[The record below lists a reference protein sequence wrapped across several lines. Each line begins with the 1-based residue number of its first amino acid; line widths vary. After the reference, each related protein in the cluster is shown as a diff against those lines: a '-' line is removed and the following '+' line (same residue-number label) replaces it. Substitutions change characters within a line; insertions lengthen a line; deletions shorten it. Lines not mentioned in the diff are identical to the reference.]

1 MKQRNFNQLL
11 PVTILMLISLATHAQ
26 APGFQYQ
33 AVARD
38 NNGEPLS
45 NTTMEVIAGI
55 LEGQEDGPLVWEET
69 HQVTTNGH
77 GLFSLALCSPET
89 TPTGGTAATPGEI
102 NWGSNPHFIHITLIE
117 GNTEHDMGTHPIR
130 AVPYALHALSGSGTD
145 SDSDPQNEIQT
156 LTLTGNTLT
165 LSDGGS
171 VELPPDEVND
181 ADSDP
186 ENELQDLQ
194 ISGGSVSLSGDP
206 TPVSIDIPS
215 IVTNTAGWS
224 RYSDTVTYAKN
235 VGIGTNQPNQS
246 MLAIQGDN
254 PDPAQALFEVRRQ
267 DGQPVFSV
275 YNEGVWVYV
284 DDNAK
289 GAKGGFAVGG
299 YNLNK
304 KGPGQEYIRVTPD
317 STRVYF
323 DEQTKGVKGGFAV
336 GGYQSN
342 KGTSQLM
349 SLDPR
354 NYLIG
359 HSAGV
364 NLTGSYNQF
373 MGFESG
379 MAATSS
385 NNNVYLGY
393 QAGKFNATGD
403 YNVFLGYRAGMNGE
417 DGFRNVMIGYNAGL
431 NSAGSGSVYIGDN
444 AGGDATGGW
453 ANVFIGQESGFNN
466 HAYGGTSGARN
477 VFVGREAGYSN
488 TIGGDNTYIGT
499 FAGADNEEGND
510 NVIIGTVAASK
521 GTAGSYNV
529 YVGYRAG
536 YTNEGI
542 YNLVLGHNAGSAES
556 NYTIE
561 SDYSSSVFL
570 GARAG
575 YSATTGSDNTFV
587 GYRAGYNT
595 TTGQGNVFLGH
606 RAGED
611 ETGNNKLYIDNSSGT
626 SQDAL
631 IYGDFNHPGVQLNG
645 NVAVNYTGFY
655 SGYGLIVDTP
665 DDQAETYALWV
676 AGDSYTT
683 GQWLGSDQALK
694 TNIRPVTG
702 ALSKIS
708 TLNGIRFDWD
718 QSKGASRS
726 ATQSSIG
733 VTAQELE
740 KVFPELVREGPEG
753 FKAVNYNGLIPVLI
767 EAVKEQEQRNQS
779 LQEQLAE
786 QQNLIEKLS
795 RRLEQLE
802 NQ

>member
-1 MKQRNFNQLL
+1 MNQRNFKQFL
-11 PVTILMLISLATHAQ
+11 PVTILILIAAVTHAQ
-26 APGFQYQ
+26 VPGFQYQ

-38 NNGEPLS
+38 NNGEPLA

-55 LEGQEDGPLVWEET
+55 LEGQEDGPLVWEEM
-69 HQVTTNGH
+69 HQVTTNEH

-89 TPTGGTAATPGEI
+89 TPTGGTATTPGEI
-102 NWGSNPHFIHITLIE
+102 NWGSDPHFIRITLIE
-117 GNTEHDMGTHPIR
+117 GGNEHHMGTHPIQ
-130 AVPYALHALSGSGTD
+130 AVPYALHAFGGSGT
-145 SDSDPQNEIQT
+145 
-156 LTLTGNTLT
+156 
-165 LSDGGS
+165 
-171 VELPPDEVND
+171 D

-194 ISGGSVSLSGDP
+194 IKGGIVSLSGDP
-206 TPVSIDIPS
+206 TPTSIDIPT
-215 IVTNTAGWS
+215 IVTSTSGWS

-254 PDPAQALFEVRRQ
+254 PDPGQALFEVRRQ

-284 DDNAK
+284 DDKAK

-336 GGYQSN
+336 GGYQGN
-342 KGTSQLM
+342 KGASQLM
-349 SLDPR
+349 SLDPL

-359 HSAGV
+359 HSAGI

-373 MGFESG
+373 MGYESG
-379 MAATSS
+379 MSATSS

-393 QAGKFNATGD
+393 QSGKFNTTGD
-403 YNVFLGYRAGMNGE
+403 ENVFLGYRAGMNGE

-444 AGGDATGGW
+444 AGGNATGGW
-453 ANVFIGQESGFNN
+453 ANVFIGQQSGYNN
-466 HAYGGTSGARN
+466 DASGGTSGARN
-477 VFVGREAGYSN
+477 VFVGRESGYANIS
-488 TIGGDNTYIGT
+488 GGDNTYIGT
-499 FAGADNEEGND
+499 FAGTDNVNGND
-510 NVIIGTVAASK
+510 NVIIGTVAGSQ
-521 GTAGSYNV
+521 GTTGSYNV
-529 YVGYRAG
+529 YMGYRAG
-536 YTNEGI
+536 YTNEGN

-556 NYTIE
+556 NYTIDSE
-561 SDYSSSVFL
+561 YNSNVFL

-575 YSATTGSDNTFV
+575 YSATTGSSNTFI
-587 GYRAGYNT
+587 GYRAGYDI

-611 ETGNNKLYIDNSSGT
+611 ETGSNRLYIDNSYGSRT
-626 SQDAL
+626 DAL
-631 IYGDFNHPGVQLNG
+631 IYGEFDHPGLQFNG
-645 NVAVNYTGFY
+645 NISVNYNGFL
-655 SGYGLIVDTP
+655 SGYGLVVDTP

-676 AGDSYTT
+676 VGDAVSS

-694 TNIRPVTG
+694 TNIRPVES
-702 ALSKIS
+702 ALSS
-708 TLNGIRFDWD
+708 LSALNGVRFDWD
-718 QSKGASRS
+718 QSKGTSHPAN
-726 ATQSSIG
+726 QSSIG
-733 VTAQELE
+733 VLAQELE

-767 EAVKEQEQRNQS
+767 EAVKEQEQQNRS
-779 LQEQLAE
+779 LEDQLME
-786 QQNLIEKLS
+786 QQELIEELS
-795 RRLEQLE
+795 RRLEQVE